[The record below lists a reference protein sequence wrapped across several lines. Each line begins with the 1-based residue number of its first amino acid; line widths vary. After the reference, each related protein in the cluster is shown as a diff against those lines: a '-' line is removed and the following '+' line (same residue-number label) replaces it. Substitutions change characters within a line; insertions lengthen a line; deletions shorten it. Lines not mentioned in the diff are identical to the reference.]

1 MKVGDL
7 DGGGHDGRPATYR
20 HPRDVLGV
28 TEGGPEDP
36 DHLLDRL
43 REVHGDPR
51 YDIAPEL
58 VRQRMV
64 PATIT
69 TQS

>member
-1 MKVGDL
+1 
-7 DGGGHDGRPATYR
+7 
-20 HPRDVLGV
+20 LGV